1 MSYYKDV
8 DSRPV
13 FETVEEMLSWAGLYS
28 MTQRSLQDELVDA
41 GLNQLLISE
50 LITV

>member
-28 MTQRSLQDELVDA
+28 MTKRSLQDELVDA
-41 GLNQLLISE
+41 GLNEQLMSE